1 MNENKKVGLTK
12 KHWFGYMCG
21 DWGGCMTFT
30 LMSTIFSIYC
40 TNALGIDPKLLG
52 TLVIIWTIWDAL
64 NDPLMGALMDKAFVR
79 KQNPRGKFRP
89 WLLRATPLLAIT
101 AIAMWTAPTF
111 FEGIPLIVVLFSTKI
126 LYEAAYT
133 MYNIPMG
140 SLLSAMSENDVERAS
155 LSSARGAGSGFGNA
169 LPGIF
174 APLIIAAF
182 GERSSTGYV
191 IVGVGCAVIGFIV
204 CLFHYAMTEERV
216 VVNTASAPENIK
228 FTDILTVLVK
238 NRPFV
243 ALCIHGVCNCAMQ
256 YGSNALGMYMYS
268 AVYNDVTYQSIS
280 SILSAPFMVGA
291 MVAVPFLC
299 KKYDLQKLIRL
310 SLLAGGAFCA
320 ALFVMHMVMDVHPLV
335 HGVMLGIGMGFSM
348 VSVQMQWGLIGEAID
363 YNEYVT
369 GKRTEGSIY
378 GTFNLARRIG
388 QTIGQGFALYALGW
402 IGYQGTEEVQT
413 ASTIL
418 GMKVLCVLVPA
429 IFILGSW
436 AAFKFVWN
444 ITPQTNEKIKA
455 EKMTANVTS
464 ADEKEQT
471 VSDTM

>member
-1 MNENKKVGLTK
+1 MANEKGHGLTK

-30 LMSTIFSIYC
+30 LMSSIFSIFC

-64 NDPLMGALMDKAFVR
+64 NDPIMGAIMDKAFVR
-79 KQNPRGKFRP
+79 KKNPNGKFRP
-89 WLLRATPLLAIT
+89 WLLRSTPLLAVT
-101 AIAMWTAPTF
+101 AIALWTVPTF
-111 FEGIPLIVVLFSTKI
+111 FEGIALIVVLFSTKI

-169 LPGIF
+169 IPGIV

-182 GERSSTGYV
+182 GERETTGYM
-191 IVGVGCAVIGFIV
+191 IVGVGCAVVGFVV
-204 CLFHYAMTEERV
+204 CLLHYAMTEERV
-216 VVNTASAPENIK
+216 VVAGASAPENIK
-228 FTDILTVLVK
+228 VTDILTVLAK

-243 ALCIHGVCNCAMQ
+243 ALCIHGICNCAMQ
-256 YGSNALGMYMYS
+256 YGSNALGIYMYS
-268 AVYNDVTYQSIS
+268 AVYDDVTYQSIS

-310 SLLAGGAFCA
+310 SLLAGAAFCGL
-320 ALFVMHMVMDVHPLV
+320 LFAMHMVMDVHPLL
-335 HGVMLGIGMGFSM
+335 HGVMLGIGTGFSM
-348 VSVQMQWGLIGEAID
+348 VSVQMQWGLVGEAID
-363 YNEYVT
+363 YNEYAT

-402 IGYQGTEEVQT
+402 IGYEGTAEVQT
-413 ASTIL
+413 AGTIF
-418 GMKVLCVLVPA
+418 GMKVLCVLVPG

-436 AAFKFVWN
+436 AAFKFIWN
-444 ITPQTNEKIKA
+444 IPSKNQR
-455 EKMTANVTS
+455 
-464 ADEKEQT
+464 
-471 VSDTM
+471 

>member
-1 MNENKKVGLTK
+1 MSDKKTGLTK

-30 LMSTIFSIYC
+30 LMASIFSIFC
-40 TNALGIDPKLLG
+40 TNALGIDPRLLG

-64 NDPLMGALMDKAFVR
+64 NDPLMGALMDKAFIK
-79 KQNPRGKFRP
+79 KQNPKGKFRP
-89 WLLRATPLLAIT
+89 WILRATPLLAVT
-101 AIAMWTAPTF
+101 AVALWTAPTF

-169 LPGIF
+169 IPGIV

-182 GERSSTGYV
+182 GERETTGYM

-216 VVNTASAPENIK
+216 IVNSEANPENIK
-228 FTDILTVLVK
+228 FTDILVVLAK
-238 NRPFV
+238 NRPFI
-243 ALCIHGVCNCAMQ
+243 ALCIHGICNCAMQ
-256 YGSNALGMYMYS
+256 YGSTALGIYMYS
-268 AVYNDVTYQSIS
+268 AVYHDVTYQSIS

-310 SLLAGGAFCA
+310 SLLVSSMFCG
-320 ALFVMHMVMDVHPLV
+320 ALFVMHLVMDVHPLV
-335 HGVMLGIGMGFSM
+335 HGIMLGIGMGFSM

-378 GTFNLARRIG
+378 GTFNLSRRIG

-402 IGYQGTEEVQT
+402 IGYEGTAEVQ
-413 ASTIL
+413 SVGTIF

-444 ITPQTNEKIKA
+444 ITPETREAIKSKRKTT
-455 EKMTANVTS
+455 EVELN
-464 ADEKEQT
+464 
-471 VSDTM
+471 

>member
-1 MNENKKVGLTK
+1 MKNEKNFGLTK

-30 LMSTIFSIYC
+30 LMASIFSIFC
-40 TNALGIDPKLLG
+40 TNALGIDPNLLG
-52 TLVIIWTIWDAL
+52 TLVIIWTIWDAI
-64 NDPLMGALMDKAFVR
+64 NDPMMGALMDKAFAKKR
-79 KQNPRGKFRP
+79 NPKGKFRP
-89 WLLRATPLLAIT
+89 WILRATPLLAIT
-101 AIAMWTAPTF
+101 AIALWTAPTF
-111 FEGIPLIVVLFSTKI
+111 FEGIPMIVVLFSTKI

-133 MYNIPMG
+133 MFNIPMG
-140 SLLSAMSENDVERAS
+140 SLLSAMSKNDVERAS

-174 APLIIAAF
+174 APMIIAAF
-182 GERSSTGYV
+182 GERNTTGYM
-191 IVGVGCAVIGFIV
+191 IVGVACALVGFVV
-204 CLFHYAMTEERV
+204 CLLHYAMTEERV
-216 VVNTASAPENIK
+216 VVDSSSTPENIK
-228 FTDILTVLVK
+228 VTDIITVLAK

-256 YGSNALGMYMYS
+256 YGSNALGIYMYS
-268 AVYNDVTYQSIS
+268 AVYHDVTYQSIS

-310 SLLAGGAFCA
+310 SLLASGLVCA
-320 ALFVMHMVMDVHPLV
+320 LLFVMHMVMEVHPLL
-335 HGVMLGIGMGFSM
+335 HGVILGIGTGLSM
-348 VSVQMQWGLIGEAID
+348 VSVQMQWGLLGEAID
-363 YNEYVT
+363 YNEQIT

-402 IGYQGTEEVQT
+402 IGYQGTAEIQT
-413 ASTIL
+413 ASTIF
-418 GMKVLCVLVPA
+418 GMKILCVLVPA

-444 ITPQTNEKIKA
+444 IEPKSA
-455 EKMTANVTS
+455 EKVDA
-464 ADEKEQT
+464 QG
-471 VSDTM
+471 

>member
-1 MNENKKVGLTK
+1 MKKKSKTGLTG

-30 LMSTIFSIYC
+30 LMASIFSIFC

-52 TLVIIWTIWDAL
+52 TLVIIWTIWDAI

-89 WLLRATPLLAIT
+89 WILRSTPLLAVT
-101 AIAMWTAPTF
+101 AIALWTVPTF
-111 FEGIPLIVVLFSTKI
+111 FEGVSLIVMLFSTKI

-133 MYNIPMG
+133 MFNIPMG

-169 LPGIF
+169 IPGIV

-182 GERSSTGYV
+182 GERETTGYM
-191 IVGVGCAVIGFIV
+191 IVGVGCAIVGFVV
-204 CLFHYAMTEERV
+204 CLLHYAMTEERF

-228 FTDILTVLVK
+228 FTDILTVLAK

-243 ALCIHGVCNCAMQ
+243 ALCIHGICNCAMQ
-256 YGSNALGMYMYS
+256 YGSNALGIYMYS

-280 SILSAPFMVGA
+280 SILSMPFMVGA

-310 SLLAGGAFCA
+310 SLLAGGAVCGL
-320 ALFVMHMVMDVHPLV
+320 LFVMHMVMDVHPLV
-335 HGVMLGIGMGFSM
+335 HGVLLGIGTGFSM
-348 VSVQMQWGLIGEAID
+348 VSVQMQWGLVGEAID
-363 YNEYVT
+363 YNEHVT

-378 GTFNLARRIG
+378 GAFNLARRIG

-402 IGYQGTEEVQT
+402 IGYKGTEAVQE
-413 ASTIL
+413 AGTIFGL
-418 GMKVLCVLVPA
+418 KVLCVLIPA
-429 IFILGSW
+429 ILILGSW

-444 ITPQTNEKIKA
+444 ISDKTLEEIKESKA
-455 EKMTANVTS
+455 AREAISSEENV
-464 ADEKEQT
+464 
-471 VSDTM
+471 

>member
-1 MNENKKVGLTK
+1 MDNKKVGLTK

-30 LMSTIFSIYC
+30 LMASIFSIFC
-40 TNALGIDPKLLG
+40 TNALGIDPRLLG

-64 NDPLMGALMDKAFVR
+64 NDPLMGALMDKAFVK
-79 KQNPRGKFRP
+79 KQNPKGKFRP
-89 WLLRATPLLAIT
+89 WILRATPLLAVT
-101 AIAMWTAPTF
+101 AVALWTAPTF

-169 LPGIF
+169 IPGIV

-182 GERSSTGYV
+182 GERETTGYM

-216 VVNTASAPENIK
+216 VVNSESTPENIK
-228 FTDILTVLVK
+228 FTDILVVLAK
-238 NRPFV
+238 NRPFI
-243 ALCIHGVCNCAMQ
+243 ALCIHGICNCAMQ
-256 YGSNALGMYMYS
+256 YGSTALGIYMYS
-268 AVYNDVTYQSIS
+268 AVYHDVTYQSIS

-310 SLLAGGAFCA
+310 SLLISSMFCG
-320 ALFVMHMVMDVHPLV
+320 ALFVMHLVMDVHPLL

-378 GTFNLARRIG
+378 GTFNLSRRIG

-402 IGYQGTEEVQT
+402 IGYEGTAEVQT
-413 ASTIL
+413 TGTIF

-436 AAFKFVWN
+436 AAFKFIWN
-444 ITPQTNEKIKA
+444 ITPETRAAIKSKQNQTEA
-455 EKMTANVTS
+455 ESN
-464 ADEKEQT
+464 
-471 VSDTM
+471 

>member
-1 MNENKKVGLTK
+1 MDNKKVGLTK

-30 LMSTIFSIYC
+30 LMASIFSIFC
-40 TNALGIDPKLLG
+40 TNALGIDPRLLG

-79 KQNPRGKFRP
+79 KQNPKGKFRP
-89 WLLRATPLLAIT
+89 WILRSTPLLAVT
-101 AIAMWTAPTF
+101 AVALWTAPTF

-169 LPGIF
+169 IPGIV

-182 GERSSTGYV
+182 GERETTGYM

-216 VVNTASAPENIK
+216 VVNSESTPENIK
-228 FTDILTVLVK
+228 FTDILVVLAK
-238 NRPFV
+238 NRPFI
-243 ALCIHGVCNCAMQ
+243 ALCIHGICNCAMQ
-256 YGSNALGMYMYS
+256 YGSTALGIYMYS
-268 AVYNDVTYQSIS
+268 AVYHDVTYQSIS

-310 SLLAGGAFCA
+310 SLLISSMFCG
-320 ALFVMHMVMDVHPLV
+320 ALFVMHLVMDVHPLV
-335 HGVMLGIGMGFSM
+335 HGVMLGIGIGFSM

-378 GTFNLARRIG
+378 GTFNLSRRIG

-402 IGYQGTEEVQT
+402 IGYEGTAEVQT
-413 ASTIL
+413 TGTIF

-436 AAFKFVWN
+436 AAFKFIWN
-444 ITPQTNEKIKA
+444 ITPETRAAIKSKQNQTEA
-455 EKMTANVTS
+455 EPN
-464 ADEKEQT
+464 
-471 VSDTM
+471 

>member
-1 MNENKKVGLTK
+1 
-12 KHWFGYMCG
+12 MCG

-30 LMSTIFSIYC
+30 LMASIFSIFC
-40 TNALGIDPKLLG
+40 TNALGIDPRLLG

-64 NDPLMGALMDKAFVR
+64 NDPLMGALMDKAFVK

-89 WLLRATPLLAIT
+89 WILRATPLLAVT
-101 AIAMWTAPTF
+101 AVALWTAPTF

-169 LPGIF
+169 IPGIV

-182 GERSSTGYV
+182 GERETTGYM
-191 IVGVGCAVIGFIV
+191 IVGVGCAVIGFVV

-216 VVNTASAPENIK
+216 VVASESAPENIK
-228 FTDILTVLVK
+228 FTDILVVLAK
-238 NRPFV
+238 NRPFI
-243 ALCIHGVCNCAMQ
+243 ALCIHGICNCAMQ
-256 YGSNALGMYMYS
+256 YGSTALGIYMYS
-268 AVYNDVTYQSIS
+268 AVYHDVTYQSIS

-310 SLLAGGAFCA
+310 SLLVGSMFCG

-335 HGVMLGIGMGFSM
+335 HGVMLGIGSGFSM

-378 GTFNLARRIG
+378 GTFNLSRRIG

-402 IGYQGTEEVQT
+402 IGYEGTAEVQT
-413 ASTIL
+413 AGTIF
-418 GMKVLCVLVPA
+418 GMKVLCVLIPA

-444 ITPQTNEKIKA
+444 ITPETREAIRSKKSTTEVELN
-455 EKMTANVTS
+455 
-464 ADEKEQT
+464 
-471 VSDTM
+471 